1 MRNIATVI
9 TLTLLLGACATSQKT
24 ASTDNASSNAPAQA
38 QNNAASQAAVDAQ
51 QLAAQ
56 LDALQK
62 QSVYFDFDKSTVK
75 PDYREV
81 ARHEAEWM
89 RAHGNDTVTVAGNTD
104 ERGSPEYNLALGSR
118 RAKAVHEA
126 LVALGVPS
134 AHIKDVSYG
143 EQKPR
148 AACNEE
154 KCWQE
159 NRRVDF
165 VHKLN

>member
-9 TLTLLLGACATSQKT
+9 SLSLLLGACATGQKT
-24 ASTDNASSNAPAQA
+24 ASTDASSTASAAQA
-38 QNNAASQAAVDAQ
+38 QNSAASQSAVDAQ

-75 PDYREV
+75 ADYRDI

-89 RAHGNDTVTVAGNTD
+89 HAHANDTLTVEGNTD

-118 RAKAVHEA
+118 RAKAVHGA

-134 AHIKDVSYG
+134 ARIKDVSYG

-148 AACNEE
+148 ATCNEE

-165 VHKLN
+165 AHKLN